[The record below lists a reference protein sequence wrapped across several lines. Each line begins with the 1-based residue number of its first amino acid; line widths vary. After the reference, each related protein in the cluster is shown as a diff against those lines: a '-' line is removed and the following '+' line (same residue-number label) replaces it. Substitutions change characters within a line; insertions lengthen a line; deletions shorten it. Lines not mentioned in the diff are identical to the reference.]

1 MSEQLSCH
9 AAFHKRVK
17 SQKQVQVPFVPLFLP
32 LYACRFRHSE
42 IPQVPHTERLLL
54 LQVRFF
60 LHAPLQLA
68 TVLLAAATAQHMC
81 TAVQTSTSGAAC
93 LSLIG
98 VQQLVL
104 GLLIPSFLTF
114 MLDFRVGTAYMP
126 HIQAKSWA
134 VIPS

>member
-1 MSEQLSCH
+1 MLYTECL
-9 AAFHKRVK
+9 
-17 SQKQVQVPFVPLFLP
+17 LFM
-32 LYACRFRHSE
+32 
-42 IPQVPHTERLLL
+42 
-54 LQVRFF
+54 QVRFF

-68 TVLLAAATAQHMC
+68 TVLLAAATAQHIC
-81 TAVQTSTSGAAC
+81 TAVQASTSGTAC
-93 LSLIG
+93 LSLISA
-98 VQQLVL
+98 QQLVL